1 MSLDFSWTG
10 SSFFTLS
17 GSALSSSLS
26 KMTKILLIFG
36 KFLTHLRKLI
46 GYGVQHDHGVVVTGG
61 QGNGDG
67 DVLTQVRNSFKY
79 YFFQILLFA
88 MMELCRLGLSSS
100 QNPTPYRLGQWRCC
114 TCWASTSSLWCWGSV
129 APDFI
134 LAWPGHKGSGEGEEE
149 TRMQLFGRSLS
160 RSSCLSLDEDE
171 EKQSFMSRS
180 QGVLTLS

>member
-1 MSLDFSWTG
+1 
-10 SSFFTLS
+10 
-17 GSALSSSLS
+17 
-26 KMTKILLIFG
+26 MTKILLIFG

-100 QNPTPYRLGQWRCC
+100 QNPTPYRLGQWRCGTVHAGQALPLC
-114 TCWASTSSLWCWGSV
+114 GVGVQWLQ
-129 APDFI
+129 
-134 LAWPGHKGSGEGEEE
+134 
-149 TRMQLFGRSLS
+149 MLS
-160 RSSCLSLDEDE
+160 
-171 EKQSFMSRS
+171 
-180 QGVLTLS
+180 